1 MLRYTIAMR
10 RIPPS
15 IPTGAVEVSL
25 GTTRRRMP
33 VLAGYGIVL
42 GGVGGGA
49 AYLVVKLVGLLSNLA
64 LLGRVSFTLPSLAH
78 YHPGPLLIVIGVA
91 GALAV
96 ALLALWSPVI
106 KGHGIPESLEA
117 ILTRDS
123 IIKAR
128 TLLAKPFSA
137 AIAMGTGGPF
147 GAEGPI
153 IVTGGTI
160 GSLLGQAFPVSP
172 AERRIL
178 LATGAAAG
186 MAGVFATPIAAV
198 VLAFELL
205 LFERSLRALVPLAF
219 STSIATEIHF
229 LTLGSHPLFEVHVP
243 LIDHAVVLPLF
254 GLLGV
259 LCGLLAIVIDKGLFL
274 IEAGFRAL
282 PVPEFF
288 HPLIGALGFTLIGL
302 VVPGVLSVGYWA
314 ISGAVN
320 GDLMLATAGA
330 IFLGKLLAWWIA
342 LASNTSGGT
351 LAPIFLIGAA
361 MGEVLGIAMAHL
373 FPSLGVQPAAFA
385 LVAMGATF
393 GAAARAPLT
402 GAIFAI
408 EVTGAYSL
416 VVPMLIAVGIAELV
430 GEWGLT
436 ERIMTDKLARR
447 GLSVN
452 FDTEADPLRMAVVAQ
467 VMDPLPDHATTVS
480 EPTIPSTATLRVA
493 LHRFLDDPTC
503 KALLV
508 QEETTERRALCG
520 VLSREALMRI
530 LRDHLDAESIQSPTL
545 FRAGGTR
552 PSPRSQKEVHES
564 DGEVGHRVD
573 GSPSWKRT
581 QDHHQEASDQTHS
594 TESPNTSPSDE
605 TSIHR
610 QTGAPHHHID
620 SRVHDSTPNACI
632 DEN

>member
-1 MLRYTIAMR
+1 ML
-10 RIPPS
+10 
-15 IPTGAVEVSL
+15 L
-25 GTTRRRMP
+25 
-33 VLAGYGIVL
+33 LAWYGIVL

-64 LLGRVSFTLPSLAH
+64 LLGRVGFSLPSLAH
-78 YHPGPLLIVIGVA
+78 YHPGPLLIVVGVA
-91 GALAV
+91 GALVV

-123 IIKAR
+123 VINAR
-128 TLLAKPFSA
+128 TLIAKPLSA

-160 GSLLGQAFPVSP
+160 GSLLGQIFPVSP

-198 VLAFELL
+198 ILAFELL
-205 LFERSLRALVPLAF
+205 LFERSLRALVPLIFA
-219 STSIATEIHF
+219 TGIATEIHF
-229 LTLGSHPLFEVHVP
+229 LTLGSHPLFAVHVH
-243 LIDHAVVLPLF
+243 LVDHALVIPLF

-259 LCGLLAIVIDKGLFL
+259 ICGLLAIVIDRGLFL
-274 IEAGFRAL
+274 FEAGFRAL
-282 PVPEFF
+282 PVPAFF
-288 HPLIGALGFTLIGL
+288 HPIIGALGFTLIGL
-302 VVPGVLSVGYWA
+302 AVPGVLSVGYWA

-320 GDLMLATAGA
+320 GELALATAGA

-361 MGEVLGIAMAHL
+361 MGELAGIAAAHL
-373 FPSLGVQPAAFA
+373 FPGLGIQPAAFA

-393 GAAARAPLT
+393 GAAARAPFT
-402 GAIFAI
+402 GAIFAL

-416 VVPMLIAVGIAELV
+416 IVPMLLAVGIAELV
-430 GEWGLT
+430 AEWGLA

-447 GLSVN
+447 GLTVN
-452 FDTEADPLRMAVVAQ
+452 FDTEADPLRMTVVAQ
-467 VMDPLPDHATTVS
+467 VMDPLPDDATTVS
-480 EPTIPSTATLRVA
+480 EPTIAATATLSVA
-493 LHRFLDDPTC
+493 LRRFLEEPTC
-503 KALLV
+503 ERLWVRTGIGQQAALS
-508 QEETTERRALCG
+508 G
-520 VLSREALMRI
+520 VLSRQSLTRV
-530 LRDHLDAESIQSPTL
+530 LGDHLSAESIQSPTL
-545 FRAGGTR
+545 LRTAIQASPHGDTDRHEPSQRGKEADHAQDHGVRPSHGQASARIQGPSHSFPSSNGERVEHHGTR
-552 PSPRSQKEVHES
+552 
-564 DGEVGHRVD
+564 
-573 GSPSWKRT
+573 
-581 QDHHQEASDQTHS
+581 
-594 TESPNTSPSDE
+594 TS
-605 TSIHR
+605 H
-610 QTGAPHHHID
+610 GAPIARDD
-620 SRVHDSTPNACI
+620 SISSDSTPSPCI